1 MLAVEADIFIDG
13 HGHVAAR
20 AKYRQEGAPDWQ
32 EAPMVLVEND
42 RWRAE
47 LPLTRLGRWV
57 FTIEAWPDE
66 FETWRSDVAKKL
78 AAGQK
83 IDLDI
88 REGLDLLRRAAA
100 TGTGTA
106 SGRIAKILAAVEA
119 AEDASEKERLVLS
132 EELQGLMA
140 EAGDRRGLDALS
152 GRAHGRGRASRRP
165 VFGLVRALS
174 ALGAAGGEG
183 ERRLRGC
190 DPAPALCPRSGVRR
204 ALLSRRFIPSAGPT
218 ARAAT
223 TA

>member
-1 MLAVEADIFIDG
+1 
-13 HGHVAAR
+13 
-20 AKYRQEGAPDWQ
+20 
-32 EAPMVLVEND
+32 MVLVEND

-119 AEDASEKERLVLS
+119 GGSSGRRLVPLS
-132 EELQGLMA
+132 EELGPWMA
-140 EAGDRRGLDALS
+140 EAGEPARPRALS
-152 GRAHGRGRASRRP
+152 GRAGLVVVEASSRPVTWLGRASFRSRAARAEASAGFADVIRRP
-165 VFGLVRALS
+165 PIRDLGSVLHS
-174 ALGAAGGEG
+174 A
-183 ERRLRGC
+183 
-190 DPAPALCPRSGVRR
+190 DPS
-204 ALLSRRFIPSAGPT
+204 PSADQPQGPQQH
-218 ARAAT
+218 
-223 TA
+223 

>member
-1 MLAVEADIFIDG
+1 
-13 HGHVAAR
+13 
-20 AKYRQEGAPDWQ
+20 
-32 EAPMVLVEND
+32 MVLVEND

-106 SGRIAKILAAVEA
+106 SARIAKILAAVEA
-119 AEDASEKERLVLS
+119 AEEASEKERLVLS

-140 EAGDRRGLDALS
+140 EAGDRRGLRDIRPSSRSWSS
-152 GRAHGRGRASRRP
+152 GWPPGIRPGTSSFRARSRRRGRRAPASRM
-165 VFGLVRALS
+165 
-174 ALGAAGGEG
+174 
-183 ERRLRGC
+183 
-190 DPAPALCPRSGVRR
+190 
-204 ALLSRRFIPSAGPT
+204 
-218 ARAAT
+218 
-223 TA
+223 